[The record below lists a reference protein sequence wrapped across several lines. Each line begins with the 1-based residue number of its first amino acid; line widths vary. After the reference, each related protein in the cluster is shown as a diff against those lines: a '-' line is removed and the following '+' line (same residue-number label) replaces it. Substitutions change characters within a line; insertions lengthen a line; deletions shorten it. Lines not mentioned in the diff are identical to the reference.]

1 MAVFLNTQMSTQIYK
16 AHEYTR
22 KNGTIKEKSKY
33 PKTYPKEIEVYNL
46 KKIKNDHYE
55 HVRWVHKND
64 LWTNKNINKKKIL
77 KNIEIAE
84 LENNN

>member
-1 MAVFLNTQMSTQIYK
+1 MSTQIYK

-55 HVRWVHKND
+55 HVQ
-64 LWTNKNINKKKIL
+64 
-77 KNIEIAE
+77 
-84 LENNN
+84 